1 MWEYFVKAIRPLRSP
16 PESSDI
22 HAPRKAEPGARIAPT
37 DNQTGGSG
45 ASAADR
51 QRHAADR
58 RLKCPACGATMRTES
73 LKAVD
78 IDRCP
83 ACGGVFLD
91 RGELQAIF
99 GREFSSYA
107 SGVDEHER
115 PYVIYTPHGLSNR
128 VRDAE

>member
-1 MWEYFVKAIRPLRSP
+1 MWEYLVKAIRPLRSP

-22 HAPRKAEPGARIAPT
+22 HAARQPDASARVAPT
-37 DNQTGGSG
+37 DNESSPNAG
-45 ASAADR
+45 AAVARRRAADR
-51 QRHAADR
+51 Q
-58 RLKCPACGATMRTES
+58 LKCPACGAVMRAES
-73 LKAVD
+73 LKSVE

-107 SGVDEHER
+107 SSVDEHER

>member
-1 MWEYFVKAIRPLRSP
+1 MWEYIVKAIRPLRSP

-22 HAPRKAEPGARIAPT
+22 HAARQPEASARIAPT
-37 DNQTGGSG
+37 DNESRSDG
-45 ASAADR
+45 AAAAR
-51 QRHAADR
+51 RHAADR
-58 RLKCPACGATMRTES
+58 QLKCPACGAIMRTES
-73 LKAVD
+73 LKSVE

-107 SGVDEHER
+107 SSVDEHER
-115 PYVIYTPHGLSNR
+115 PYVIYTPHGLSNS
-128 VRDAE
+128 VRDPE